1 MGNPVPYLFNAIYI
15 AGRKVRGMGGAMD
28 LVSSPATRV
37 IVTMLHNEKNGSP
50 KILEK
55 CTLPL
60 TGEHCVDL
68 IITELA
74 VFKVDSQ
81 GRSIYMCL
89 NNS

>member
-1 MGNPVPYLFNAIYI
+1 M
-15 AGRKVRGMGGAMD
+15 RGMGGAMD

-60 TGEHCVDL
+60 TGEHCVNL

-89 NNS
+89 NNSLNFL